1 MNDSFDSTYI
11 IRKERFE
18 EFLVDV
24 EGLALTAYTVPA
36 FTALELYLLIDMN
49 RDIAVRV
56 VWQPETTVKEIKALD
71 AKWFLREY

>member
-11 IRKERFE
+11 VRKERFE
-18 EFLVDV
+18 EFLADV

-36 FTALELYLLIDMN
+36 FTALDLYLLIDMN

-56 VWQPETTVKEIKALD
+56 VWRPETTVKAIKALD
-71 AKWFLREY
+71 EKWFLRDY